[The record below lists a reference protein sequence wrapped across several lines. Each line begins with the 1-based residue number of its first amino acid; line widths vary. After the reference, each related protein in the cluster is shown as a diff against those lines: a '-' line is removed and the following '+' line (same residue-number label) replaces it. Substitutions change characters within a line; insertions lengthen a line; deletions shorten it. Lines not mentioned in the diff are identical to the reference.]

1 MLELKDIG
9 FITEDGNTI
18 IESLNYNF
26 EKGKSYAILG
36 NNGVGKSTLA
46 KIIMG
51 LENYYK
57 NHKGKIYFL
66 DEDITDK
73 SVDERARMGLTL
85 AWQEPARFINM
96 SVTDYITLGGKIK
109 LTREEIKHY
118 LSMVGLGE
126 KYIKRNVDKTLSGGE
141 RKRIELASIMALKPK
156 LVVFDE
162 PDSGID
168 MMSNK
173 MIEDIFNELKNNGS
187 TVITIT
193 HREEIA
199 MLADRAL
206 LLCHGTIHNEGEPSY
221 IGKIYKQLCDVC
233 NHINS
238 PEKDME
244 VK

>member
-1 MLELKDIG
+1 MLELKNIG
-9 FITEDGNTI
+9 FITTDENII
-18 IESLNYNF
+18 IENVNYNF

-57 NHKGKIYFL
+57 NHKGKIFFL
-66 DEDITDK
+66 GEDITEK
-73 SVDERARMGLTL
+73 KVDERARMGLTL

-96 SVTDYITLGGKIK
+96 TVTDYITLGGKVK
-109 LTREEIKHY
+109 LTNEEIKNY
-118 LSMVGLGE
+118 LSIVGLDE
-126 KYIKRNVDKTLSGGE
+126 RYIKRNVDKTLSGGE

-156 LVVFDE
+156 LVIFDE

-168 MMSNK
+168 MMSNQ
-173 MIEDIFNELKNNGS
+173 MIANIFEELKNS
-187 TVITIT
+187 EATVLTIT

-199 MLADRAL
+199 LLADEAL
-206 LLCHGTIHNEGEPSY
+206 LLCNGTIYKQGSPEF

-238 PEKDME
+238 PKENME
-244 VK
+244 VE

>member
-18 IESLNYNF
+18 IESINYKF
-26 EKGKSYAILG
+26 EEGMSYAILG

-51 LENYYK
+51 LENYYN
-57 NHKGKIYFL
+57 NHQGEIFFLGK
-66 DEDITDK
+66 DITK
-73 SVDERARMGLTL
+73 KNIDERARMGLTL

-109 LTREEIKHY
+109 LSRDEIIHY

-126 KYIKRNVDKTLSGGE
+126 KYIRRNVDKTLSGGE
-141 RKRIELASIMALKPK
+141 RKRIELASILSLNPK
-156 LVVFDE
+156 LVIFDE

-168 MMSNK
+168 MMSNN
-173 MIEDIFNELKNNGS
+173 MIADIFDELKNNGS
-187 TVITIT
+187 TVLTIT

-199 MLADRAL
+199 MLADKAL
-206 LLCHGTIHNEGEPSY
+206 LLCHGTIHNEGNPDY

-233 NHINS
+233 HHINS